1 MQESEVQAGYDNVL
15 REAKLLRLDLQ
26 HSLTKLLENRATA
39 QREHAE
45 LSELMGDFG
54 LENAKGKGIAAD
66 HATER
71 QFVESEY
78 SLQQADTRVTAV
90 TEAISE
96 LQNLEH
102 FIRST
107 KPPRDEA
114 MTLTE
119 EIVRQL
125 LERLNFLKLSFT
137 PPAPQAVQQS
147 SAESAAIVGKFRQ
160 QQRQLP
166 GPATPQR
173 PTQAPPRPPSPAPA
187 EDDFAETATPVV
199 AEVADNVSDV
209 ATEEEQQG
217 EQPDQ
222 GPSTNPYA
230 NPFEV
235 NTLLCVFKSIT

>member
-1 MQESEVQAGYDNVL
+1 MQV
-15 REAKLLRLDLQ
+15 
-26 HSLTKLLENRATA
+26 TA
-39 QREHAE
+39 HREHAE
-45 LSELMGDFG
+45 LSELMGEFG

-66 HATER
+66 HAIEQ

-78 SLQQADTRVTAV
+78 NLQQANTRVTAIND
-90 TEAISE
+90 AISE

-114 MTLTE
+114 VMLTE

-125 LERLNFLKLSFT
+125 LERLNFLKLSFN
-137 PPAPQAVQQS
+137 PAVQQPVS
-147 SAESAAIVGKFRQ
+147 IEPSAESAAIVGKFRE

-173 PTQAPPRPPSPAPA
+173 PTQAPPRPPSSAGAGEEYA
-187 EDDFAETATPVV
+187 ESVEPIP
-199 AEVADNVSDV
+199 AEVADGPSDGLYNE
-209 ATEEEQQG
+209 ADQMSQEEQAQV
-217 EQPDQ
+217 
-222 GPSTNPYA
+222 PYA

-235 NTLLCVFKSIT
+235 RVVLVSSYSL

>member
-1 MQESEVQAGYDNVL
+1 MQVA
-15 REAKLLRLDLQ
+15 
-26 HSLTKLLENRATA
+26 A
-39 QREHAE
+39 QQEHAE
-45 LSELMGDFG
+45 LSELMGEFG

-66 HATER
+66 HAIEQ

-78 SLQQADTRVTAV
+78 NLQQANTRVTAIND
-90 TEAISE
+90 AISE

-114 MTLTE
+114 VMLTE

-137 PPAPQAVQQS
+137 PAVQQPVPVES
-147 SAESAAIVGKFRQ
+147 SAESAAIVGKFRE

-187 EDDFAETATPVV
+187 EEEYAESVEPIP
-199 AEVADNVSDV
+199 AEVADSASDGLYNE
-209 ATEEEQQG
+209 ADQMPQAEQAQV
-217 EQPDQ
+217 
-222 GPSTNPYA
+222 PYA

-235 NTLLCVFKSIT
+235 RVVLISSYSL

>member
-1 MQESEVQAGYDNVL
+1 
-15 REAKLLRLDLQ
+15 
-26 HSLTKLLENRATA
+26 
-39 QREHAE
+39 
-45 LSELMGDFG
+45 MGDFG

-66 HATER
+66 HAIEQ

-78 SLQQADTRVTAV
+78 NLEQASTRVTAV

-102 FIRST
+102 FICST
-107 KPPRDEA
+107 KPPRHEA
-114 MTLTE
+114 VMLTE

-125 LERLNFLKLSFT
+125 LEHVNFLKLNFA
-137 PPAPQAVQQS
+137 PPEQQPPP
-147 SAESAAIVGKFRQ
+147 AESAAIVGKFRQ

-187 EDDFAETATPVV
+187 KDDFTEPAAPRSVEGANDVSEELFDKSEPAAQPEPSMQAAIVEHAEAGPATI
-199 AEVADNVSDV
+199 
-209 ATEEEQQG
+209 
-217 EQPDQ
+217 
-222 GPSTNPYA
+222 STA

-235 NTLLCVFKSIT
+235 SAVCSMISHAYRCCCRC